1 MFKAGSNLS
10 LRLAQT
16 QEDHQAAQRLRYR
29 VFIQELGGDGALV
42 DHTNQF
48 EIDRFDTFFDHL
60 VLIDERRSRADL
72 EHVVGVYRL
81 LRSDQAARAGQF
93 YTEDE

>member
-29 VFIQELGGDGALV
+29 VFIQELGGDGA
-42 DHTNQF
+42 
-48 EIDRFDTFFDHL
+48 
-60 VLIDERRSRADL
+60 
-72 EHVVGVYRL
+72 
-81 LRSDQAARAGQF
+81 ARAAEGTAVARPPPGPPRGAFGGRRRLDASYGRSFVVAPCGSTATQPTF
-93 YTEDE
+93 ESLQQ